1 MPEEKAQSRRRAAKS
16 TKQEMLETYQEAVKR
31 VEEKK
36 EAELSPERRIQERKA
51 NEAVQVA
58 DAISAEGVVKGIS
71 ILKLEIGKM
80 LTQISDGLEEE
91 VGKYEKIK
99 RAIEAKEQELRDL
112 YEIERSAASL
122 AALIES
128 QNQKR
133 QEFEAEMALR
143 RQELEREIE
152 ETRARWERER
162 KEHETAW
169 KEMLASEQKKRERDR
184 EEFGYAFAREQQLAR
199 DRFEDEKARL
209 EKDIALK
216 REQLE
221 SEMAERE
228 RAVGE
233 RERELEELRA
243 RVVAFPQELE
253 SAVSK
258 AVKETTE
265 RLRLEARNREELLR
279 KEFEGE
285 KNVLLTRIESLE
297 KTVKDQAE
305 RIAKLSQ
312 QLELAYQKVQDI
324 AVKAIEGSSESKSF
338 VALQQ
343 LLTEQTRKQHQEKER

>member
-1 MPEEKAQSRRRAAKS
+1 MPEEKAQPRRRAAKS
-16 TKQEMLETYQEAVKR
+16 TKQEMLETYQGAVER

-51 NEAVQVA
+51 KEAVQVA

-99 RAIEAKEQELRDL
+99 RAIEAKEQELREL

-162 KEHETAW
+162 KEHEAAW
-169 KEMLASEQKKRERDR
+169 KEMLASEQKKRERER

-253 SAVSK
+253 SAVNK

-305 RIAKLSQ
+305 RMAKLSQ

-338 VALQQ
+338 AALQQ